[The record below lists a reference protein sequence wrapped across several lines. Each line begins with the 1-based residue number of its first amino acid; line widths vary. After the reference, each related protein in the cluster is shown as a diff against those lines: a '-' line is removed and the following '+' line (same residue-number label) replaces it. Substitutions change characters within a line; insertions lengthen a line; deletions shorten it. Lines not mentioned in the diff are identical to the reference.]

1 VELFFGPIGP
11 QPTARHGKREGNKV
25 ILEQLSGNL
34 LQGLVLGAVYG
45 MATMGLSLIFGVL
58 QVVNVGHGAFIMVGA
73 FTALTMFQAMGIP
86 PVFAIPLA
94 MLIGMG
100 LGMIFYY
107 GAVKPLVSPSGTG
120 IRQFTGKTMGYSAAI
135 FVTSMVIM
143 RGLSAAF
150 DLHMAL
156 TIFVGIIFAYGF
168 LVFIYGGRRTEK
180 APELA
185 TLLVTFSF
193 GVLLEEVT
201 KQIFTSEARGY
212 NWDIGKLDL
221 GFTVLPYTKIL
232 AALGSVGI
240 AVLLYLWFNKTR
252 AGMAMR
258 SVVEDDVGAR
268 VCGVNVDWEYALS
281 FSLGIGLTVTSGVLL
296 TMFIPVG
303 INPYMGGPYT
313 LKAFVIAVLGGL
325 ASPYG
330 AFFGGVVFGL
340 LENGSYTLF
349 ANVEGLEPFAMTR
362 FFSFMMLL
370 VILLI
375 RPTGLLKAK

>member
-1 VELFFGPIGP
+1 ML
-11 QPTARHGKREGNKV
+11 
-25 ILEQLSGNL
+25 LEQLSGNL

-58 QVVNVGHGAFIMVGA
+58 QVVNVGHGAFIMVGS
-73 FTALTMFQAMGIP
+73 FTALMMFQGMGIP
-86 PVFAIPLA
+86 PVFAIPVA

-100 LGMIFYY
+100 LGMLFYY
-107 GAVKPLVSPSGTG
+107 GAMKPLVSPSGSG
-120 IRQFTGKTMGYSAAI
+120 IRKMSPKVLGMAGGGFVGMLILMWIGSGLFKLNVAI
-135 FVTSMVIM
+135 Y
-143 RGLSAAF
+143 
-150 DLHMAL
+150 
-156 TIFVGIIFAYGF
+156 IFVGIIFIYGF
-168 LVFIYGGRRTEK
+168 FLYIYGGRRQDK

-185 TLLVTFSF
+185 TLLVTFSL
-193 GVLLEEVT
+193 GVILEEVV
-201 KQIFTSEARGY
+201 KQIFTSESRGY
-212 NWDIGKLDL
+212 NWDIGKLDV
-221 GFTVLPYTKIL
+221 GITVFPYPKLL
-232 AALGSVGI
+232 AAFGSMMI
-240 AVLLYLWFNKTR
+240 AILLYLWFKKTR

-268 VCGVNVDWEYALS
+268 VCGVDVDWQYALS

-325 ASPYG
+325 ASPYA

-349 ANVEGLEPFAMTR
+349 ANIPGVEPFAMTR
-362 FFSFMMLL
+362 FFSFVMLL

-375 RPTGLLKAK
+375 RPTGLLRAK